1 MYTKDNRIVVTLDA
15 GGTNFVF
22 SAIQGNEYIV
32 RPITLPSNAS
42 DLDNCLA
49 TLVKGFEAII
59 KSLGNSPVAISFAF
73 PGPADYKNGIIGGY
87 LPNFPSF
94 RDGVALGPFLED
106 KFGLPV
112 YINND
117 ADLFTYGEAL
127 AGALPEINQRLRE
140 AGSHKQY
147 NNLIGYTWGTGFG
160 YGLSINGKLHIGDNS
175 CTETFCLKHKLLPG
189 IIVEDGVSVRAI
201 KRAYGEFSNHTD
213 HNLEPVDIY
222 RVATGAMEGDKEAAV
237 KAFELFGEIAGD
249 AIATA
254 TSLID
259 GIVVIGGGITAASKF
274 IMPSMLKEMRSELK
288 TLGGESVG
296 RLQMNVYNLDSK
308 EEFEIFAKGES
319 RELNVYG
326 SDKKVIYD
334 PEKRTGVMISKLGAS
349 KAIAIGAYCY
359 ALHNIDVK

>member
-1 MYTKDNRIVVTLDA
+1 MYTKDSRIVVTLDA

-160 YGLSINGKLHIGDNS
+160 YGLSINGKLHTGDNS
-175 CTETFCLKHKLLPG
+175 CTETFCLKHKFLPG

-201 KRAYGEFSNHTD
+201 KRAYGDFANQPD
-213 HNLEPVDIY
+213 HSLEPVDIY
-222 RVATGAMEGDKEAAV
+222 RVATGAMEGDKEAAI
-237 KAFELFGEIAGD
+237 KSFELFGEIAGD

-254 TSLID
+254 TSLVD
-259 GIVVIGGGITAASKF
+259 GIVVIGGGITSASKF
-274 IMPSMLKEMRSELK
+274 IIPSMLREMRSELK
-288 TLGGESVG
+288 TLGGDSVG

-308 EEFEIFAKGES
+308 EEFEKFAKGES

-359 ALHNIDVK
+359 ALHNIDAK

>member
-1 MYTKDNRIVVTLDA
+1 MYTKDSRIVVTLDA

-49 TLVKGFEAII
+49 TLVKGFDAII

-94 RDGVALGPFLED
+94 RDGVALGPFLEE

-160 YGLSINGKLHIGDNS
+160 YGLSINGKLHTGDNS

-201 KRAYGEFSNHTD
+201 KRAYGDFANQPD
-213 HNLEPVDIY
+213 HSLEPVDIY
-222 RVATGAMEGDKEAAV
+222 RVATGAMEGDKEAAI
-237 KAFELFGEIAGD
+237 KSFELFGEIAGD

-254 TSLID
+254 TSLVD
-259 GIVVIGGGITAASKF
+259 GIVVIGGGITSASKF
-274 IMPSMLKEMRSELK
+274 IIPSMLREMRSELK
-288 TLGGESVG
+288 TLGGDSVG

-308 EEFEIFAKGES
+308 EEFEKFAKGES
-319 RELNVYG
+319 RELNVFG

-359 ALHNIDVK
+359 ALHNIDAK

>member
-1 MYTKDNRIVVTLDA
+1 MYTKDSRIVVTLDA

-49 TLVKGFEAII
+49 TLVNGFDAII

-94 RDGVALGPFLED
+94 RDGVALGPFLEE

-175 CTETFCLKHKLLPG
+175 CTETFCLKHKFLPG

-201 KRAYGEFSNHTD
+201 KRAYGEFANHPD

-222 RVATGAMEGDKEAAV
+222 RVATGAMDGDKDAAV

-254 TSLID
+254 TSLVD

-274 IMPSMLKEMRSELK
+274 IMPSMLKEMRSKLN

-308 EEFEIFAKGES
+308 EEFEKFAKGES
-319 RELNVYG
+319 REISVYG

-359 ALHNIDVK
+359 AIDSIDSK

>member
-32 RPITLPSNAS
+32 RPITLPSNAAE
-42 DLDNCLA
+42 LDTCLT
-49 TLVKGFEAII
+49 TLVKGFEAVI
-59 KSLGNSPVAISFAF
+59 KSLGESPVAISFAF

-94 RDGVALGPFLED
+94 RDGVALGPFLEE

-112 YINND
+112 FINND

-127 AGALPEINQRLRE
+127 AGALPEINERLRS

-147 NNLIGYTWGTGFG
+147 KNLLGYTWGTGFG
-160 YGLSINGKLHIGDNS
+160 FGVSYNGNLHIGDNS
-175 CTETFCLKHKLLPG
+175 CTETFCLRHKLMPG

-201 KRAYGEFSNHTD
+201 KRVYAEQANDPD
-213 HNLEPVDIY
+213 HSLEPVDIY
-222 RVATGAMEGDKEAAV
+222 RIATDAKPGNKNAAI
-237 KAFELFGEIAGD
+237 KAFEQFGEVAGD

-254 TSLID
+254 ASLID
-259 GIVVIGGGITAASKF
+259 GIIVIGGGITAASKF
-274 IMPSMLKEMRSELK
+274 ILPSMLKEMRGSIK
-288 TLGGESVG
+288 TLGGDTLG
-296 RLQMNVYNLDSK
+296 RLQLNVYDLDSK
-308 EEFEIFAKGES
+308 SEFERFAKGES
-319 RELNVYG
+319 RELHVYG

-334 PEKRTGVMISKLGAS
+334 PEKRIGVTISKLGAS
-349 KAIAIGAYCY
+349 KAIAIGAYSY
-359 ALHNIDVK
+359 ALHSLDAK

>member
-1 MYTKDNRIVVTLDA
+1 MYTKDSRIVVTLDA

-49 TLVKGFEAII
+49 TLVKGFDAII

-94 RDGVALGPFLED
+94 RDGVALGPFLEE

-175 CTETFCLKHKLLPG
+175 CTETFCLKHKFLPG

-201 KRAYGEFSNHTD
+201 KRAYGEFANHPD

-222 RVATGAMEGDKEAAV
+222 RVATGAMDGDKDAAV

-254 TSLID
+254 TSLVD

-274 IMPSMLKEMRSELK
+274 IMPSMLKEMRSKLN

-308 EEFEIFAKGES
+308 EEFEKFAKGES
-319 RELNVYG
+319 REISVYG

-359 ALHNIDVK
+359 ALHEIDSK

>member
-1 MYTKDNRIVVTLDA
+1 MYTKENRIVVTLDA

-22 SAIQGNEYIV
+22 SAIQGNEYVV

-94 RDGVALGPFLED
+94 RDGVALGPFLEE

-117 ADLFTYGEAL
+117 ADLFTYGEAV

-160 YGLSINGKLHIGDNS
+160 YGLSINGKLHMGDNS

-201 KRAYGEFSNHTD
+201 KRAYGEFANHPD
-213 HNLEPVDIY
+213 YNLEPVDIY
-222 RVATGAMEGDKEAAV
+222 RVATGAMDGDKDAAV

-254 TSLID
+254 TSLVD
-259 GIVVIGGGITAASKF
+259 GIVVVGGGITAASKF

-288 TLGGESVG
+288 TIGGESVG

-308 EEFEIFAKGES
+308 EEFEKFAKGES
-319 RELNVYG
+319 REISVYG

-359 ALHNIDVK
+359 AIDSIDSK

>member
-1 MYTKDNRIVVTLDA
+1 MYTKDSRIVVTLDA

-49 TLVKGFEAII
+49 TLVKGFDAII

-94 RDGVALGPFLED
+94 RDGVALGPFLEE

-117 ADLFTYGEAL
+117 ADLFTYGEAV

-160 YGLSINGKLHIGDNS
+160 YGLSINGKLHMGDNS

-201 KRAYGEFSNHTD
+201 KRAYGEFANHPD

-222 RVATGAMEGDKEAAV
+222 RVATGAMDGDKDAAV

-254 TSLID
+254 TSLVD

-274 IMPSMLKEMRSELK
+274 IMPSMLKEMRSRLN

-308 EEFEIFAKGES
+308 EEFEKFAKGQS

-359 ALHNIDVK
+359 AIDSIDSK

>member
-1 MYTKDNRIVVTLDA
+1 MYTKDSRIVVTLDA

-49 TLVKGFEAII
+49 TLVKGFDAII

-94 RDGVALGPFLED
+94 RDGVALGPFLEE

-117 ADLFTYGEAL
+117 ADLFTYGEAV

-160 YGLSINGKLHIGDNS
+160 YGLSINGKLHMGDNS

-201 KRAYGEFSNHTD
+201 KRAYGEFANHPD
-213 HNLEPVDIY
+213 YNLEPVDIY
-222 RVATGAMEGDKEAAV
+222 RVATGAMDGDKDAAV

-254 TSLID
+254 TSLVD
-259 GIVVIGGGITAASKF
+259 GIVVVGGGITAASKF

-288 TLGGESVG
+288 TIGGESVG

-308 EEFEIFAKGES
+308 EEFEKFAKGES
-319 RELNVYG
+319 REISVYG

-359 ALHNIDVK
+359 AIDSIDSK